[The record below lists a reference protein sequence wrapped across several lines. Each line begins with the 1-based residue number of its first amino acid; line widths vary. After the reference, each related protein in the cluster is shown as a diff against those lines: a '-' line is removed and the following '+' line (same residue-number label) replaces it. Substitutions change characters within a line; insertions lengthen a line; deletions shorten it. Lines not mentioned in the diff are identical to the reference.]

1 MGGNISYPTINS
13 SNDKKL
19 IEACNSFLNDPVR
32 RIQWWEEDY
41 LSEDSKKFYLPYER
55 QKAFSFY
62 SISDSTKIGLFKS
75 RMTTYSLDG
84 GKTWKEPRKSGNL
97 KYGGQKYGGKN

>member
-1 MGGNISYPTINS
+1 MINS

-19 IEACNSFLNDPVR
+19 IQACNSFLNDPVR

-62 SISDSTKIGLFKS
+62 SISDST
-75 RMTTYSLDG
+75 LDYLNQ
-84 GKTWKEPRKSGNL
+84 E
-97 KYGGQKYGGKN
+97 